1 MPAKK
6 AKKST
11 KTSAKKKV
19 TATKKVEKAV
29 EAPKEVYDEPMVD
42 DNGSDFVSG
51 LLKFLI
57 FLAVLDF
64 LAIAGVFV
72 IKILLKI
79 VG

>member
-6 AKKST
+6 ATKST
-11 KTSAKKKV
+11 KTSAKAKKTV
-19 TATKKVEKAV
+19 AKKAEKTV
-29 EAPKEVYDEPMVD
+29 EAPKEVYVEPMVD
-42 DNGSDFVSG
+42 DNGGDFVSG

-64 LAIAGVFV
+64 LALAGVFV
-72 IKILLKI
+72 IKILLKV